1 MKTIRKSFSARLSLQ
16 VVMIASMVFGVVFS
30 VLFFSSKRIVRQ
42 EAESHAGS
50 ELSGTV
56 YQIEDILHQVEAAAK
71 NMEWLVRDRLGNPD
85 SLYAV
90 TRMMMR
96 TNPHV
101 IGSCVAFEPGFYA
114 EKGELFAPYSWAM
127 RPTTITRRSGMPPPN
142 ASTATIGANPILTR
156 VGETV

>member
-56 YQIEDILHQVEAAAK
+56 YQIEDILHRGGGGK
-71 NMEWLVRDRLGNPD
+71 TWN
-85 SLYAV
+85 
-90 TRMMMR
+90 
-96 TNPHV
+96 
-101 IGSCVAFEPGFYA
+101 GSCATA
-114 EKGELFAPYSWAM
+114 SAI
-127 RPTTITRRSGMPPPN
+127 PTRFMP
-142 ASTATIGANPILTR
+142 
-156 VGETV
+156 

>member
-56 YQIEDILHQVEAAAK
+56 YQIEDILHQVEAAANTARK
-71 NMEWLVRDRLGNPD
+71 KWGRGLWTISNTN
-85 SLYAV
+85 LY
-90 TRMMMR
+90 
-96 TNPHV
+96 
-101 IGSCVAFEPGFYA
+101 
-114 EKGELFAPYSWAM
+114 
-127 RPTTITRRSGMPPPN
+127 
-142 ASTATIGANPILTR
+142 
-156 VGETV
+156 

>member
-1 MKTIRKSFSARLSLQ
+1 MNPMKTIRKSFSARLSLQ

-71 NMEWLVRDRLGNPD
+71 NMEWLVRDRLGRDPYD
-85 SLYAV
+85 DADQPARYRQLCGIRAG
-90 TRMMMR
+90 
-96 TNPHV
+96 
-101 IGSCVAFEPGFYA
+101 ILC
-114 EKGELFAPYSWAM
+114 GE
-127 RPTTITRRSGMPPPN
+127 G
-142 ASTATIGANPILTR
+142 
-156 VGETV
+156 

>member
-1 MKTIRKSFSARLSLQ
+1 MNPMKTIRKSFSARLSLQ

-71 NMEWLVRDRLGNPD
+71 TWN
-85 SLYAV
+85 
-90 TRMMMR
+90 
-96 TNPHV
+96 
-101 IGSCVAFEPGFYA
+101 GSCATA
-114 EKGELFAPYSWAM
+114 SAI
-127 RPTTITRRSGMPPPN
+127 PTRFMP
-142 ASTATIGANPILTR
+142 
-156 VGETV
+156 

>member
-85 SLYAV
+85 SPYDDADQPARYRQLCGIRAG
-90 TRMMMR
+90 
-96 TNPHV
+96 
-101 IGSCVAFEPGFYA
+101 ILC
-114 EKGELFAPYSWAM
+114 GE
-127 RPTTITRRSGMPPPN
+127 G
-142 ASTATIGANPILTR
+142 
-156 VGETV
+156 

>member
-1 MKTIRKSFSARLSLQ
+1 MNLMKTIRKSFSARLSLQ

-71 NMEWLVRDRLGNPD
+71 NMEWLVPPRQSRLALCRDPYDDADQPARYRQLCGIRAGI
-85 SLYAV
+85 L
-90 TRMMMR
+90 
-96 TNPHV
+96 
-101 IGSCVAFEPGFYA
+101 C
-114 EKGELFAPYSWAM
+114 GE
-127 RPTTITRRSGMPPPN
+127 G
-142 ASTATIGANPILTR
+142 
-156 VGETV
+156 